1 MNYLDWQQWTG
12 LMVTWLIMLI
22 GILGC
27 MLPAVPGAPLVFAG
41 AVIHRLYFGEAQS
54 VSNLVLGIIV
64 GLMLFALVLDYLA
77 TMYGAKKLGAT
88 RNGII
93 GSVVGGIVGLLVFN
107 IPGALIGPFV
117 GALSFELVGG
127 KDWKTSGKAGLGAT
141 LGLLG
146 GAVGKVACSLA
157 MFGLFSVNVLYKL
170 FY

>member
-1 MNYLDWQQWTG
+1 MDWQQWTG
-12 LMVTWLIMLI
+12 LAVTWFVMLI
-22 GILGC
+22 GTLGC
-27 MLPAVPGAPLVFAG
+27 VLPAVPGAPLVFLA
-41 AVIHRLYFGEAQS
+41 AVAHRLYFGAEQS
-54 VSNLVLGIIV
+54 VGNLGLGIII
-64 GLMLFALVLDYLA
+64 GLMVFSLVLDYLA

-93 GSVVGGIVGLLVFN
+93 GSVVGGIAGLLLFN

-117 GALSFELVGG
+117 GALSFEMLGG

-157 MFGLFSVNVLYKL
+157 MAAVFSVNVLYRL